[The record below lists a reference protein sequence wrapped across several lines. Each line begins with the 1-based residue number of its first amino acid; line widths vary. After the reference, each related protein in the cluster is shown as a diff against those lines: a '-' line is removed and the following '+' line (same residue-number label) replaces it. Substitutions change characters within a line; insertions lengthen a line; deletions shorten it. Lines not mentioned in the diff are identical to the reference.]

1 MADQF
6 HIGPICPTKRH
17 HKVTT
22 ILNTPAKFGK
32 EKTNRQEIRWKLTIT
47 DNSHEHLTLQ
57 PGKQRRVELWRNAR
71 WERQGEQLAA
81 GDLKVVRPN
90 RVDWSLGSCLVVS
103 MVVKFRCV
111 FFWGE
116 MNSRPPTSPTRYEKT
131 LIFPHNSAST
141 SCTLIGGSKETN
153 KIWSYP
159 TISHGFVGYFLSL
172 RLMLQKSKG
181 PTLRLDVTK
190 KPL

>member
-1 MADQF
+1 MEYR
-6 HIGPICPTKRH
+6 IG
-17 HKVTT
+17 
-22 ILNTPAKFGK
+22 
-32 EKTNRQEIRWKLTIT
+32 NRQGGNFKKDPPPFSFWWPDVYK
-47 DNSHEHLTLQ
+47 
-57 PGKQRRVELWRNAR
+57 RNQ
-71 WERQGEQLAA
+71 EDLGGGFKDFLFSPLSGEDCHVDQYFSK
-81 GDLKVVRPN
+81 GLK
-90 RVDWSLGSCLVVS
+90 
-103 MVVKFRCV
+103 
-111 FFWGE
+111 
-116 MNSRPPTSPTRYEKT
+116 PPTSPTRYEKT
-131 LIFPHNSAST
+131 LIFPHNSANT